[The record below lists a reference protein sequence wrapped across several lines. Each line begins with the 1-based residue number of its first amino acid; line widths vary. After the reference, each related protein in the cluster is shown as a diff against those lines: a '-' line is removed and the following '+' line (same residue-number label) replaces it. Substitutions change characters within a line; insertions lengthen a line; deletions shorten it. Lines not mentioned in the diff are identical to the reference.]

1 MGAQIIA
8 VTTQKG
14 GVGKTTTAAAL
25 AQAAAY
31 KGQKVLAI
39 DMDPQGNFSFA
50 LAADTGGPG
59 TMGLLEGTPAR
70 ELIQERQGLYIIPA
84 AQALAT
90 ATSSRGSARRLEKA
104 LAPIRD
110 NFDWI
115 IIDTPT
121 QAGELQYNAM
131 QAATGLIIP
140 LWADSYSLQS
150 LYQTTDTA
158 HQIRASNSK
167 LSFIGY
173 FFNMDSS
180 NANIKKA
187 MREAIIAKGPQVGA
201 AYIGRVRTGAEVTAA
216 AALQMSLYEYA
227 PRAKVAQDFLNIYE
241 TLAAQAAQ

>member
-25 AQAAAY
+25 AQAAVY
-31 KGQKVLAI
+31 KGQRVLAV

-50 LAADTGGPG
+50 LKASARGPG
-59 TMGLLEGTPAR
+59 SMGLLEGIPAQ
-70 ELIQERQGLYIIPA
+70 ELMQETQGLYIIPA
-84 AQALAT
+84 SQELA
-90 ATSSRGSARRLEKA
+90 AARSSRGSARRLDRA
-104 LAPIRD
+104 LTPVRD

-121 QAGELQYNAM
+121 QAGELLYNAM

-187 MREAIIAKGPQVGA
+187 MREAIIAKGPSVGA
-201 AYIGRVRTGAEVTAA
+201 EYMGRVRTGAEVTAA
-216 AALQMSLYEYA
+216 AALQVSLYDYA
-227 PRAKVAQDFLNIYE
+227 PRANVAQDFLNIYE
-241 TLAAQAAQ
+241 ALAAQAAQ